1 MFQTAP
7 YSLIRRAGTALLMIV
22 TSATVLWADAPQPVQ
37 QNNSSAVWF
46 ENWQGLSNATMT
58 ISTPT
63 GEVIQIFAA
72 TGTPVYELRGT
83 EIVDGVYRYELTA
96 ATDERRK
103 IVNQIDNGRG
113 DAARDTAAVPF
124 ATGGA
129 FVVSRGVI
137 VQPEDI
143 KEE

>member
-1 MFQTAP
+1 MFALTA
-7 YSLIRRAGTALLMIV
+7 SASLLM
-22 TSATVLWADAPQPVQ
+22 ADAPQPVQ

-63 GEVIQIFAA
+63 GEVVQIFAA

-96 ATDERRK
+96 ATTEQRK

-113 DAARDTAAVPF
+113 DAARDTSAVPF